1 MAQATVKVSQEY
13 EIAIRLD
20 LTEAMWLMAMMQ
32 NPITGDT
39 VEAGV
44 REAIFNALKEAG
56 VRA

>member
-39 VEAGV
+39 VEAGI